1 MGGRVTDALWSVWR
15 PAALPARGDIADT
28 RRLPSDEDGRPM
40 PEILVLYYSR
50 GGSVARLARQIAR
63 GVGEVDGMSARLRT
77 VPPVAAVT
85 QQAAPPVPEDGA
97 PYVERQDLVEC
108 AGLLLGSPT
117 RFGNMA
123 APVKHFIDG
132 LGAEWAS
139 GTLVGKPAAVF
150 TSTATQHGGQEST
163 LLSMQVPLLHH
174 GCLIVGIPFTEP
186 QLSTTRT
193 GGTPYG
199 ASHVAG
205 GDDDPQPSEEE
216 SALARALG
224 RRVAGI
230 ARRLGGTA

>member
-1 MGGRVTDALWSVWR
+1 
-15 PAALPARGDIADT
+15 
-28 RRLPSDEDGRPM
+28 M

-63 GVGEVDGMSARLRT
+63 GIEEVPGMQARLRT

-85 QQAAPPVPEDGA
+85 QQAAPPVPDDGA
-97 PYVERQDLVEC
+97 PYVQASDLADCV
-108 AGLLLGSPT
+108 GLALGSPT

-174 GCLIVGIPFTEP
+174 GCVIVGIPFTEP
-186 QLSTTRT
+186 QLSSTRT

-205 GDDDPQPSEEE
+205 GEDDPQPSEEE
-216 SALARALG
+216 AALARALG
-224 RRVAGI
+224 RRVADI
-230 ARRLGGTA
+230 ARRLEAR